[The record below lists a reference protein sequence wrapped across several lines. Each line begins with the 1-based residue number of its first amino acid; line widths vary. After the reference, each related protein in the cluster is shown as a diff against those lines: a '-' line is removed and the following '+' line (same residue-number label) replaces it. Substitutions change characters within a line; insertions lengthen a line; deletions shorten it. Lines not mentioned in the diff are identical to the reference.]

1 MDSDKEVEEYPEI
14 EKGPNYSQK
23 KLGEPIL
30 KIKNLSKSKS

>member
-1 MDSDKEVEEYPEI
+1 MDSDKEVEESPEI
-14 EKGPNYSQK
+14 EKDSNYNQK